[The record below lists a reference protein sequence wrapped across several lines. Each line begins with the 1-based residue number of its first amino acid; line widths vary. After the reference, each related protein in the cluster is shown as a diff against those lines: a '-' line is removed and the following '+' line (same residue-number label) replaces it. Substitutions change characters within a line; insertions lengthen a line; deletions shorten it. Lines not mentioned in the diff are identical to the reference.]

1 MTDRGQEERRHRK
14 TLVVPV
20 RRVVVSVAAVPGH
33 RVAAAVPVHHRVA
46 VNNLILL
53 PVAAFLIHHR
63 AAAYPIRPIRMGLP
77 MVLVLVAMAVLAM
90 AAVAAIMVLAMVM
103 AAADREDRADREDK
117 GES

>member
-20 RRVVVSVAAVPGH
+20 RRVVVSVAAVLSH

-53 PVAAFLIHHR
+53 PVAAFLIRHR
-63 AAAYPIRPIRMGLP
+63 AAAYPIHQIRMGLP
-77 MVLVLVAMAVLAM
+77 MVLVLVAMAGLVM
-90 AAVAAIMVLAMVM
+90 AAAAIMVLAMVM